1 MRTRRKIRATRS
13 RRSAFASAARVET
26 RETTLN
32 TYDWIKAL
40 HIVAVMTWMA
50 GMLPLPWLFVL
61 HGDAAFGSCTS
72 EFLKMIERRLL
83 RVVVNPAMI
92 VAWIAGPYLAWSAHW
107 WTTGWFQAKFA
118 LVLALSGVH
127 GLYVRWVKDFAADL
141 PRRTRGTYLG
151 AAATPIVV
159 MIAAVILVVV
169 KPF

>member
-1 MRTRRKIRATRS
+1 
-13 RRSAFASAARVET
+13 
-26 RETTLN
+26 LN

-127 GLYVRWVKDFAADL
+127 GSGPAGRSGRQRARGVHLSDRGVRCRGCRSWG
-141 PRRTRGTYLG
+141 RRAGR
-151 AAATPIVV
+151 AR
-159 MIAAVILVVV
+159 
-169 KPF
+169 